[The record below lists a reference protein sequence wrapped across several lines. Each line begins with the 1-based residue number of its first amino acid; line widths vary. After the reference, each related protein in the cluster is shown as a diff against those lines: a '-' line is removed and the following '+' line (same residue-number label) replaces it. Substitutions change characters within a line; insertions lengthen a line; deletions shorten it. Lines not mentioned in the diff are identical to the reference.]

1 LLHVGHLQTAVQ
13 AEQLVELSTAAP
25 VQPAALLEQE
35 ELLAADGFP
44 GGTTFAPELRLADF
58 IDRLSVR
65 YRSM

>member
-1 LLHVGHLQTAVQ
+1 
-13 AEQLVELSTAAP
+13 